1 MNIKIK
7 WLRDKL
13 KSQNIQGMI
22 ISNPLNI
29 KYLTR
34 YRSGRNFITNTKRK
48 HIYYR

>member
-1 MNIKIK
+1 MNVKIK

-22 ISNPLNI
+22 ITNPLNI

-34 YRSGRNFITNTKRK
+34 YRSRGDFITNIQR
-48 HIYYR
+48 